1 MLERTPLE
9 WAIFIFIIVACLY
22 TITITVTKIITKE
35 SGEKRV
41 KWVVI
46 AYFFFFLFYGLVVQ
60 ATFS

>member
-41 KWVVI
+41 K
-46 AYFFFFLFYGLVVQ
+46 
-60 ATFS
+60 